1 MRRKPI
7 RSSENVMSDSVACAR
22 SHRASERITPP
33 RKSRSFAIASSGTAC
48 SSAAQSSGYDAEVKK
63 IASTPVAM
71 ASTPPGS
78 AVAAEPSH
86 AIAREDSE
94 RSRLSASVTA
104 LKSCSCR

>member
-33 RKSRSFAIASSGTAC
+33 RKSRSFAIASFGTAC

-78 AVAAEPSH
+78 AAAAEPSH

>member
-1 MRRKPI
+1 
-7 RSSENVMSDSVACAR
+7 MSDSVACAR